1 MKKSLS
7 NKVSPALM
15 MLLSASTYI
24 HAEDSLNDSDV
35 STIAVVGGIESPD
48 VVRLKNLPVTSV
60 VIGSEELNKVKFT
73 NPTELLNRIPG
84 VSMSRNLRIPRGD
97 KGYTIPLV
105 DGFSLRNPYRG
116 SISQIEDNNIEDIE
130 RIDLIYG
137 PSSALYGSNAF
148 GGVVNVITA
157 EPPEEQENRVWVE
170 AGDHDRLRTGASTTG
185 TLKDTGLGDVGYVL
199 DISRWDIG
207 GYRNNTDD
215 DRTTGSGKLVFHPT
229 NVSKLWVRGEYLDRV
244 SKTPHSLTQAQFNEN
259 EKQSP
264 ARFGRPPLDSFS
276 DSETHSASIG
286 YVTETAHGEFKT
298 GFSYRND
305 KGFNYAGFRDPNDFD
320 LVDMDFKTQYRH
332 DFKKGNELTAS
343 LTTGLEIVKHTNE
356 TVSFTDETKATVDED
371 ENIDFL
377 VYAPFAQLELF
388 PFEKTKVTL
397 GLRYEEIKYEVKD
410 NLDSSRDDERKFAE
424 WAPKLGVTY
433 DLNPDHMIF
442 AGISRGFAPPSDGS
456 LFSDVNA
463 DPSLDAEI
471 ADNYEIG
478 MRGDFASMPL
488 SYDVALYYLNIT
500 DFIVSEDLGFGQTR
514 PINAGKVNFRG
525 LEAQLA
531 YTPIDYLKFDV
542 AYTFARN
549 KFVEYTNRGTENS
562 GNFMS
567 SSPKHHV
574 NARMTLTPMENLDVE
589 LEMDV
594 LGSYYTNNTNDAD
607 PEGKYTRDNLYN
619 LRVSYE
625 TGPIETW
632 FTVLNL
638 TDEKHATRVS
648 YSTRGAGSRSFTPGD
663 ARTIY
668 MGMAYNF

>member
-7 NKVSPALM
+7 NKISPVLM
-15 MLLSASTYI
+15 MLLSASTCI
-24 HAEDSLNDSDV
+24 HAEDGLNDSDV
-35 STIAVVGGIESPD
+35 STISVVGGTESPD
-48 VVRLKNLPVTSV
+48 VVRLKSLPVTSV
-60 VIGSEELNKVKFT
+60 VIGSDELSKIKFT
-73 NPTELLNRIPG
+73 TPEELLNRIPG
-84 VSMSRNLRIPRGD
+84 VSLSRNLRIPRGD

-116 SISQIEDNNIEDIE
+116 SFGHIEDSNIEDIE

-148 GGVVNVITA
+148 GGVINVITA
-157 EPPEEQENRVWVE
+157 APPKEQENRVWVE
-170 AGDHDRLRTGASTTG
+170 AGDHDRLRTGASTKG
-185 TLKDTGLGDVGYVL
+185 TVKDTDIGDVGYVL
-199 DISRWDIG
+199 DVSRWDIG
-207 GYRNNTDD
+207 GYRNNSDD
-215 DRTTGSGKLVFHPT
+215 DRTSASGKLVFHPT
-229 NVSKLWVRGEYLDRV
+229 SVSELWVRGEYLDRV
-244 SKTPHSLTQAQFNEN
+244 SKTPHSLTQAEFDAD
-259 EKQSP
+259 EKQSVVDGTP
-264 ARFGRPPLDSFS
+264 IDAFD

-286 YVTETAHGEFKT
+286 YVTETANGEFKV

-305 KGFNYAGFRDPNDFD
+305 KGFGYAGYRDPNDFD
-320 LVDMDFKTQYRH
+320 LVDMNFKTQYRH
-332 DFKKGNELTAS
+332 DFKNGNDLSAS

-356 TVSFTDETKATVDED
+356 SVTFTDETKIAVDED
-371 ENIDFL
+371 EDIEFL
-377 VYAPFAQLELF
+377 AYAPFAQLELF
-388 PFEKTKVTL
+388 PFDKTKVTL
-397 GLRYEEIKYEVKD
+397 GLRYEEVKYEVKD
-410 NLDSSRDDERKFAE
+410 NLDSTRDDERKFAE

-456 LFSDVNA
+456 LFSDANA

-471 ADNYEIG
+471 ADNFEIG
-478 MRGDFASMPL
+478 MRGAFASMPL
-488 SYDVALYYLNIT
+488 SYDIALYYLNIE
-500 DFIVSEDLGFGQTR
+500 DFIVAEDLGRGKTR

-525 LEAQLA
+525 LEAQLE

-549 KFVEYTNRGTENS
+549 KFVEYINRGTDNS
-562 GNFMS
+562 GEFMS

-574 NARMTLTPMENLDVE
+574 NARMTLTPMDNLDIE

-594 LGSYYTNNTNDAD
+594 LGSYYTSNSNDSD
-607 PEGKYTRDNLYN
+607 PEGKYARDNLYN

-632 FTVLNL
+632 LTVLNL
-638 TDEKHATRVS
+638 TDEKHATRAS
-648 YSTRGAGSRSFTPGD
+648 YSSRGAGGRSFTPGD